1 MERTVFVALVYR
13 GPYGATVEHTQA
25 HVVPL
30 LLTWVLDVVIN
41 LSMQRLRT
49 RYAAVT
55 VLERVAFLHVWHCPI
70 ITGDKLS
77 CYVSLV
83 SPCPPLHP
91 RPLKL
96 LQLRGKEI
104 SPDFQKGTG
113 RGSGYGVWQKGHG
126 RQTKKRPELF
136 MCSMNKWRNEE
147 MKGPIWN
154 KIYSCFLTIMCL

>member
-41 LSMQRLRT
+41 LSMQRLQT

-55 VLERVAFLHVWHCPI
+55 VLERVAFLHVWHCPV

-77 CYVSLV
+77 YYVSLV
-83 SPCPPLHP
+83 SPCPLPSHRNSFSSEVKKFP
-91 RPLKL
+91 RTSKKA
-96 LQLRGKEI
+96 QAGVQVMVCDKKDVVVRQRSI
-104 SPDFQKGTG
+104 Q
-113 RGSGYGVWQKGHG
+113 GYLCVPWI
-126 RQTKKRPELF
+126 
-136 MCSMNKWRNEE
+136 NEE
-147 MKGPIWN
+147 MKKWKVPFET
-154 KIYSCFLTIMCL
+154 KFTRVFSQ